1 MSEFDVSSFVASF
14 FDEAKDRLA
23 LIDQHLVALE
33 AGELGEE
40 GLNSLRRDAHTIKGS
55 ALMLGVTDVGD
66 MAHLF
71 EDAIEALMSHPEF
84 RTAEM
89 VQFLYDVHDQ
99 LADRLAHPDAQEPL
113 DVSRFRTKFDALC
126 EYIAVDSSSDHA
138 AFLADEEVPL
148 IGAEDAEAWRR
159 TESEQTDQGVMATQ
173 DAMPPAVE
181 DIGGF
186 RPDLSKLQ
194 MLMPEAKQAS
204 GRFLR
209 VDADRLD
216 ALSNQVME
224 LTMAKSRFSSMVE
237 GYEELAHSL
246 RDLRQH
252 WRQIRQSLEPG
263 GPAQVVGLQAMDE
276 AFVQYLRRVRRFG
289 NEMRYEQDR
298 SAIALN
304 DIRDQILGLMLRPLD
319 SIFSTFPRAVRD
331 AAVRYHKK
339 VRLQIAGKSVEMDQG
354 VAEALVEP
362 LIHLLSNAIAHGIE
376 TPEERRQAG
385 KPEEGMISILA
396 EQSGNEVHIEVLDDG
411 RGIDIDHIR
420 NVAIQRGVTTQH
432 EAQQMDSAEILEM
445 IFRPGFSTHADVDDM
460 AGRGMGMNVVQDTVR
475 RLTGS
480 VRIHT
485 EKGRGTCFSLSL
497 PVSITVQRSLQFR
510 IGDHRFGM
518 LTHLIEQVL
527 PLDRLESLPL
537 DDRERGTAVRHVR
550 YEGKPLP
557 LVDLRHVLERRTD
570 GVSISEPHVIIAK
583 HIEGFVGIV
592 VDELL
597 DESEIIVRDIDPY
610 LKRYQMP
617 GLMGNSI
624 VSDSQVLLLIEP
636 YGIKEMGRTAPAMA
650 MQEQYLAGALTTSD
664 AGGGARVLLVED
676 SLIARE
682 VEKKMLQEAGFAVRT
697 AIDGIDALEKARA
710 ELFELIVTDL
720 EMPRLDGFGLVRQMR
735 NEPNFE
741 RMPILVI
748 STRDSEE
755 DRLRALDAGADAYL
769 VKQQLSREGL
779 ANTLHGLLH
788 R

>member
-23 LIDQHLVALE
+23 MINQRLVALE
-33 AGELGEE
+33 GGELDEE
-40 GLNSLRRDAHTIKGS
+40 GMTHLRRDAHTIKGS
-55 ALMLGVTDVGD
+55 ALMLGVNDVGD

-71 EDAIEALMSHPEF
+71 EDAIEALMRHPEF
-84 RTAEM
+84 RIAEM

-99 LADRLAHPDAQEPL
+99 LAHRLAHPDAQEPL
-113 DVSRFRTKFDALC
+113 DVPRFRTKFDALC
-126 EYIAVDSSSDHA
+126 EYIRADLESDHA
-138 AFLADEEVPL
+138 AFLGDEAEAAAETPL
-148 IGAEDAEAWRR
+148 IGAEDAEAWQRAGADR
-159 TESEQTDQGVMATQ
+159 AAAEAGDGAAPGL
-173 DAMPPAVE
+173 DAE
-181 DIGGF
+181 DLGGF
-186 RPDLSKLQ
+186 RPDLSRLS
-194 MLMPEAKQAS
+194 MLMPEEPQGS

-216 ALSNQVME
+216 MLSNQVME

-237 GYEELAHSL
+237 GYEGLARDL
-246 RDLRQH
+246 RGLRQH
-252 WRQIRQSLEPG
+252 WRQLRQGL
-263 GPAQVVGLQAMDE
+263 AQPESGLQAMDE
-276 AFVQYLRRVRRFG
+276 AFAQALRRVRRFG

-298 SAIALN
+298 NAIALN

-331 AAVRYHKK
+331 AAVREHKR
-339 VRLQIAGKSVEMDQG
+339 VRLQVAGQSVEMDQG
-354 VAEALVEP
+354 VAESLVEP
-362 LIHLLSNAIAHGIE
+362 LVHLLNNAIAHGIE

-411 RGIDIDHIR
+411 RGIDIDRIR
-420 NVAIQRGVTTQH
+420 EVAVAQGVTTGQ
-432 EAQQMDSAEILEM
+432 EAAQMDTAEILEM
-445 IFRPGFSTHADVDDM
+445 IFRPGFSTHADVDPM
-460 AGRGMGMNVVQDTVR
+460 AGRGMGMNAVQDTLR

-518 LTHLIEQVL
+518 LTHLIEQVT
-527 PLDRLESLPL
+527 PLDRLEMLPL
-537 DDRERGTAVRHVR
+537 DDRERGTALRHVR
-550 YEGKPLP
+550 YEGQPLP
-557 LVDLRHVLERRTD
+557 LVDLRHVLERRTT
-570 GVSISEPHVIIAK
+570 GMGISEPHVIIAK

-610 LKRYQMP
+610 LKRYQVP

-650 MQEQYLAGALTTSD
+650 VQEQYLDGRD
-664 AGGGARVLLVED
+664 AAATPDGPRVLLVED

-682 VEKKMLQEAGFAVRT
+682 VEKKMLQEAGFSVHT
-697 AIDGIDALEKARA
+697 AIDGLDALEKVRA
-710 ELFELIVTDL
+710 EPFALIVTDL

-735 NEPNFE
+735 GEPGLA
-741 RMPILVI
+741 RMPVLVI

-755 DRLRALDAGADAYL
+755 DRQRALDAGADAYL
-769 VKQQLSREGL
+769 IKQQLSREGL
-779 ANTLHGLLH
+779 AEVLNGLLH
-788 R
+788 H